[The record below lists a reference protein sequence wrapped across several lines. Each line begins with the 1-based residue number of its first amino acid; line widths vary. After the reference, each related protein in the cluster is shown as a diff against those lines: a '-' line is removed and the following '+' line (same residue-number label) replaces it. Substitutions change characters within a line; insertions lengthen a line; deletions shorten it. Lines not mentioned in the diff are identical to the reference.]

1 MLCSNYLVSLTLLLL
16 SVLLFLCF
24 SIRSCACIRSFL
36 AALGNVRFLRASVQ
50 LTQRLR
56 PWIRAGWELFCDQ
69 FAVISS
75 CARPNSPFCIHS
87 PALTPARFLIFF
99 GIVPRFSP
107 TLSFVSSTV
116 FFVAYISLE
125 LSMFPIPTSRLSRG
139 PRRSATVPDIDTSM
153 SPVDEHDNEHSN
165 SQSQAHSPTESDS
178 GFSPTDVMYP
188 VRRRATAV
196 FAKDWQL
203 RALKRLYMQTARPSE
218 AQKRVAAAETGL

>member
-1 MLCSNYLVSLTLLLL
+1 
-16 SVLLFLCF
+16 
-24 SIRSCACIRSFL
+24 
-36 AALGNVRFLRASVQ
+36 
-50 LTQRLR
+50 
-56 PWIRAGWELFCDQ
+56 
-69 FAVISS
+69 
-75 CARPNSPFCIHS
+75 
-87 PALTPARFLIFF
+87 
-99 GIVPRFSP
+99 
-107 TLSFVSSTV
+107 
-116 FFVAYISLE
+116 
-125 LSMFPIPTSRLSRG
+125 MFPIPASRLSRG

-178 GFSPTDVMYP
+178 GFSPTDGMYP